1 MNKNDYCGSQYHT
14 KKLESILN
22 ELISFCN
29 TTNRNYIAICGI
41 NDFMWDKLVTR
52 GLKYNNPDFGDLIKE
67 SKDKNE
73 ILINYKGNHIL
84 LKKSSKPTITYKNQ
98 YDYNWDI
105 FEEPTL
111 STPFSIYELD
121 DDDSVSN

>member
-1 MNKNDYCGSQYHT
+1 MIDLNSKYNT
-14 KKLESILN
+14 ERLKSILN
-22 ELISFCN
+22 ELFSFCN
-29 TTNRNYIAICGI
+29 TNNRNYIAICGI
-41 NDFMWDKLVTR
+41 NDFMWDQLITH
-52 GLKYNNPDFGDLIKE
+52 GNNFNNPSFGYLIKQ

-73 ILINYKGNHIL
+73 VILNYNGNHIL
-84 LKKSSKPTITYKNQ
+84 LKRSSKPTRTYKNQ
-98 YDYNWDI
+98 YNYNWDV